1 MERRSCR
8 TGFTLVELLIVI
20 GIIVALVALLLPALS
35 AAREQAR
42 RTQCMSNLRNLTS
55 AWMMYANEHHGE
67 VCLGSS
73 KLGSPMDPAVVQDVR
88 VLSMSWVG
96 LGDDPSVGALW
107 PYLKEQRIYYCPN
120 RPIPAT
126 MHHAVASPDDYVSY
140 SMNLVAAPGIAF
152 TSAQS
157 YDNEPKPPGTI
168 YHITD
173 IKRPAAT
180 FVFIERGGDAVGETV
195 YVPPVYL
202 PKIRTTVQIVSPP
215 GKNHPLRGSNG
226 TTISFADGH
235 TIFWQYA
242 SRSTYNNPYTP
253 EPNSADAVQ
262 LATWS
267 GAAATPPGGIP

>member
-20 GIIVALVALLLPALS
+20 GIIIALVALLLPALS

-42 RTQCMSNLRNLTS
+42 RTQCMSNLRNLTG
-55 AWMMYANEHHGE
+55 AWIMYANEHHGE
-67 VCLGSS
+67 VCLGVSE
-73 KLGSPMDPAVVQDVR
+73 LGGMPGNPSPIQDVR

-96 LGDDPSVGALW
+96 FGDDPSVGALW
-107 PYLKEQRIYYCPN
+107 PYLKEQRVYYCPN
-120 RPIPAT
+120 RPLPAT
-126 MHHAVASPDDYVSY
+126 MHHTVASPDDYVSY
-140 SMNLVAAPGIAF
+140 SINLVAAPGIAF
-152 TSAQS
+152 ANTLLSD
-157 YDNEPKPPGTI
+157 DNPKPPGGT

-173 IKRPAAT
+173 IKRPATT
-180 FVFIERGGDAVGETV
+180 FVFIERGDAIAVPT
-195 YVPPVYL
+195 YVPPIYL
-202 PKIRTTVQIVSPP
+202 PKTRTTVQIVSPP

-226 TTISFADGH
+226 TAISFADGH
-235 TIFWQYA
+235 AIFWQYA

-253 EPNSADAVQ
+253 EPNSADGVQ